1 MTRFQSVW
9 RLATAALIGIGLLVT
24 AFAAAAEG
32 DDALSLPRFVSVK
45 SDRANVRTGP
55 DRRRYPIAWVFVKKG
70 VPVEITG
77 EYEDWRKIKDLDG
90 AEGWMHESLLSP
102 DRYAIVTGGQRAV
115 YLQPDS
121 GSRTVYFAES
131 GVTGRLDRCLKD
143 WCELTVD
150 GNTGWIPKTQIWG
163 ARADETFE

>member
-1 MTRFQSVW
+1 MTRFRSVR
-9 RLATAALIGIGLLVT
+9 RLAGTALIGIGFFLAT
-24 AFAAAAEG
+24 PPASADG
-32 DDALSLPRFVSVK
+32 DDALPVPRYVSIK

-55 DRRRYPIAWVFVKKG
+55 DRRYPIDWVFVKKG
-70 VPVEITG
+70 VPVEITT

-90 AEGWMHESLLSP
+90 AEGWIHKSLLSP

-121 GSRTVYFAES
+121 GSRTVYFAEP
-131 GVTGRLDRCLKD
+131 GVTGRLEQCLKD
-143 WCELTVD
+143 WCELSVD

-163 ARADETFE
+163 VLANEEFE